1 MKEPDRFE
9 DGLERNPAN
18 YQPLTPLGFLERS
31 ASVFPDRTA
40 VVHGS
45 WRSDYRTFYERARRL
60 ASALSARGIGGG
72 DVVSALLL
80 NTPPMLEAHFG
91 VPMLGAVLNTVNTR
105 LDSGTIAYCLSHA
118 ESRLLLADSE
128 LLPLVRQ
135 ALSRMERPAPEVVVW
150 DDPNLPQV
158 APDWDGARYE
168 ELLAG
173 GDPNFEWA
181 WPSDE
186 WNAITLNYTS
196 GTTGRPKGVVY
207 HHRGA
212 HLLAVGN
219 ILAGSLPRHPVY
231 LWTLPMFHCNGW
243 CFPWTITLAAGT
255 HVCLRQVRDRPVYRA
270 FAEEGVTHM
279 CGAPIVMR
287 VILDA
292 PAEARQPFDQ
302 RVSFLTAA
310 APPPETTL
318 SAMAEAGFDVIHLY
332 GLTETYGP
340 ATICEPHEEWTA
352 LDGAARAAKVARQGV
367 RYPVLEGLDVLDPAT
382 MQPVPRDGTTLGEV
396 MFRGNVVMKGYL
408 ANPEAT
414 SEAFAN
420 GWFHSGDLGVVYPDG
435 YMQLKDRR
443 KDIIISGGENISSI
457 EIEEALYRHH
467 GVSLVAV
474 VAMPDSKWGEV
485 PCAFVELAE
494 GASVTE
500 QEILARCR
508 EELAGFK
515 CPKRVEFG
523 ELPKTSTGKIQK
535 FQLRERAREL
545 GST

>member
-1 MKEPDRFE
+1 MQDPDRFE
-9 DGLERNPAN
+9 HGLERNPAN
-18 YQPLTPLGFLERS
+18 HQPLTPLGFLERT
-31 ASVFPDRTA
+31 AAVFPDRLA

-45 WRSDYRTFYERARRL
+45 WRCDYRTFYDRSRRL
-60 ASALSARGIGGG
+60 ASALSARGIGRGE
-72 DVVSALLL
+72 VVSALLL

-91 VPMLGAVLNTVNTR
+91 VPMIGAVLNTLNTR
-105 LDSGTIAYCLSHA
+105 LDSGTIAYCLDHA
-118 ESRLLLADSE
+118 QSRILLADSE
-128 LLPLVRQ
+128 LVPLVREACRQ
-135 ALSRMERPAPEVVVW
+135 MEGRHPEIVVW
-150 DDPNLPQV
+150 EDPILPGG
-158 APDWDGARYE
+158 ASDWDGARYE
-168 ELLAG
+168 DMLAG
-173 GDPNFEWA
+173 GDPAFEWI
-181 WPSDE
+181 WPRDE
-186 WNAITLNYTS
+186 WDAITLNYTS

-212 HLLAVGN
+212 HLLAMGN
-219 ILAGSLPRHPVY
+219 ILAGALPRHPVY

-243 CFPWTITLAAGT
+243 CFPWTVTLSAGT
-255 HVCLRQVRDRPVYRA
+255 HVCLRQVRDAPIFQA

-292 PAEARQPFDQ
+292 PDEVRQPFSQ
-302 RVSFLTAA
+302 RVTFLTAA

-340 ATICEPHEEWTA
+340 ATICEPQQEWEL
-352 LDGAARAAKVARQGV
+352 LDGAARAANVARQGV
-367 RYPVLEGLDVLDPAT
+367 RYPVLEGLDVFDPGT
-382 MQPVPRDGTTLGEV
+382 MRPVPRDGKTLGEV

-408 ANPEAT
+408 ASPEAT
-414 SEAFAN
+414 AEAFEG

-435 YMQLKDRR
+435 YIQLKDRR

-457 EIEEALYRHH
+457 EIEEVLYRHPD
-467 GVSLVAV
+467 VSMVAV
-474 VAMPDSKWGEV
+474 AAMPDPKWGEA
-485 PCAFVELAE
+485 PCAFVELAV
-494 GASVTE
+494 GAEATE
-500 QEILARCR
+500 ADLLAWCR
-508 EELAGFK
+508 KKLAGFK

-545 GST
+545 AGK